1 MNEGK
6 VQNWRKVGMSEE
18 KKKERKRGEGA
29 KVTKD
34 AEGPGQPNAEK
45 TTGAKEER
53 NKEQGSWTPWL
64 DENLAVLIQ
73 DYFIISPKN

>member
-1 MNEGK
+1 
-6 VQNWRKVGMSEE
+6 MSEE
-18 KKKERKRGEGA
+18 KKKERQKRRRV

-64 DENLAVLIQ
+64 DENLPVLIQ